1 MSENVELQ
9 QIVVDRVIIEMRR
22 DRVRRHI
29 IRRMLYR
36 CKGINLLSDRKDN
49 DASRMLSGRPSHAN
63 TALHDPV
70 DLTVSFADFPLL
82 IILFYITEGCLV
94 RERTDR
100 PGTERLTCAK
110 NNFGIFMC
118 LTLIITGEIQV
129 DIRLLISLKSKEG
142 LKRDVKP
149 ILFQRCPALRAYL
162 IRHIAAR
169 HSRKFLHF
177 FRIKITVMTVRTDI
191 MRAQW
196 INLRDTRHRRNKRR
210 ADRSS

>member
-1 MSENVELQ
+1 MPPGCCP
-9 QIVVDRVIIEMRR
+9 VVR
-22 DRVRRHI
+22 
-29 IRRMLYR
+29 L
-36 CKGINLLSDRKDN
+36 
-49 DASRMLSGRPSHAN
+49 HAD

-129 DIRLLISLKSKEG
+129 DIRAPYFPLNPRKVSNGMSNPSFFSGVPHFGHTLSGISQPAIPANFFTSSESKS
-142 LKRDVKP
+142 L
-149 ILFQRCPALRAYL
+149 
-162 IRHIAAR
+162 
-169 HSRKFLHF
+169 
-177 FRIKITVMTVRTDI
+177 
-191 MRAQW
+191 
-196 INLRDTRHRRNKRR
+196 
-210 ADRSS
+210 